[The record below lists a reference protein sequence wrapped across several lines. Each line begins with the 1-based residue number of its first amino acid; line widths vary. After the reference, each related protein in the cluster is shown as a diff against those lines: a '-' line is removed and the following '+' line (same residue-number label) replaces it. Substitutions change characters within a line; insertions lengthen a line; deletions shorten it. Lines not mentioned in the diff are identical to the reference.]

1 ITDEWGEKSAPEIE
15 PPPSK
20 LPDADPPGD
29 EDEWGGGVAVGAVE
43 PPSSSKLHGD
53 STPEITDEWGEKSEP
68 EIEPPPSKLP
78 DTDPPGDEDEW
89 GGGDAVGAAAA
100 AGDVGRGERGEAE
113 IEPPSSLKLPDA
125 GVNGSAAA
133 AAVEEE
139 DDEVAGLKR
148 RLVDM
153 VYGTDFGFRAST
165 ETRAEVLEL
174 VTRLEASNPTPAP
187 TGAAEILT
195 GIGFWFYFPFV
206 RYTTFSELLPL
217 LAAGT
222 TPLLKVKSICQAIN
236 TSSLTI
242 ENSTNLSSPFAT
254 FSFGASATFEI
265 RTPTTIQVEFKEGSL
280 QPPAIKST
288 IDLPKKVDILGQQ
301 IDLSPVQQSL
311 NPLQEAVASI
321 ARAISGQPPLKIPIP
336 GGRKNPGS
344 LLHTWTRISGYQEGM
359 EAYLCLLKKEVLF

>member
-1 ITDEWGEKSAPEIE
+1 MIY
-15 PPPSK
+15 
-20 LPDADPPGD
+20 
-29 EDEWGGGVAVGAVE
+29 
-43 PPSSSKLHGD
+43 
-53 STPEITDEWGEKSEP
+53 
-68 EIEPPPSKLP
+68 
-78 DTDPPGDEDEW
+78 
-89 GGGDAVGAAAA
+89 
-100 AGDVGRGERGEAE
+100 DV
-113 IEPPSSLKLPDA
+113 IF
-125 GVNGSAAA
+125 VNSCT
-133 AAVEEE
+133 
-139 DDEVAGLKR
+139 
-148 RLVDM
+148 LV
-153 VYGTDFGFRAST
+153 
-165 ETRAEVLEL
+165 L
-174 VTRLEASNPTPAP
+174 
-187 TGAAEILT
+187 
-195 GIGFWFYFPFV
+195 
-206 RYTTFSELLPL
+206 YTTFSELLPL

-336 GGRKNPGS
+336 GGREKSWLLITYLDKDFRITRGDGGLFVLAKEGS
-344 LLHTWTRISGYQEGM
+344 PLLDQ
-359 EAYLCLLKKEVLF
+359 